1 MLLDGLELLGNTDA
15 ANFAVDAGTQL
26 LSTGKPGQLFYLYGN
41 DETIGLYAFT
51 GSEWRR
57 VGASEFKLIPG
68 DGINFD
74 KTTGVIS
81 STIPVNATE
90 NQILATRNGS
100 LVWVTFTKA
109 DVGLNNV
116 NNTSDANKP
125 ISIATQS
132 ALDQKVD
139 KNNAVFDGEV
149 VGISKSNVGLGNVD
163 NTSDANKPISIATQD
178 ALDLKADI
186 ESPTFTGV
194 VSGITSAMVGLG
206 NVNNTTDLNKP
217 ISTAT
222 QTALNLKADKTYV
235 DSGLSTKVNNVTY
248 TNDINNLQTT
258 IDNLTSSS
266 DAAIDLKAD
275 KAYVDDNLD
284 LKANIASPT
293 FTGVVGGITKGMV
306 GLGNVDNTTD
316 LNKPVSLAT
325 QTALDLKA
333 DKTYVDNGLALKAN
347 IASPTFT
354 GVVGGI
360 TKGMVGLSNVDN
372 TSDINKPIST
382 ATQSALDLTEKKANK
397 NVANGYVG
405 LDVNLKINPAYLPNS
420 SGSGIQSITGTQT
433 DAAGNVS
440 IYNAGIGIQITGT
453 ATAPIISAY
462 TNYFDTGLFA
472 KIIKGFNNIDLT
484 LADGG
489 GVQQTM
495 LSLTPNKAIFY
506 KGIQE
511 TIVSANISFSYTFNA
526 DASMY
531 DLTLSNSTTYT
542 FPNPGTNKGFQF
554 TLIQRQTGA
563 RTVTWPNSVK
573 WPGGTAPT
581 ITATSGKADV
591 FSFVSD
597 GLNWIGFPCGYNF
610 TL

>member
-139 KNNAVFDGEV
+139 KNNAVFEGEV

-306 GLGNVDNTTD
+306 GL
-316 LNKPVSLAT
+316 
-325 QTALDLKA
+325 
-333 DKTYVDNGLALKAN
+333 
-347 IASPTFT
+347 
-354 GVVGGI
+354 
-360 TKGMVGLSNVDN
+360 SNVDN

-433 DAAGNVS
+433 DAAGNAS

-511 TIVSANISFSYTFNA
+511 TIVSANISSSYIFNA

>member
-139 KNNAVFDGEV
+139 KNNAVFEGEV

-306 GLGNVDNTTD
+306 GL
-316 LNKPVSLAT
+316 
-325 QTALDLKA
+325 
-333 DKTYVDNGLALKAN
+333 
-347 IASPTFT
+347 
-354 GVVGGI
+354 
-360 TKGMVGLSNVDN
+360 SNVDN
-372 TSDINKPIST
+372 TSDINKPISS

-433 DAAGNVS
+433 DAAGNTS

-511 TIVSANISFSYTFNA
+511 TIVSANISSSYIFNA

>member
-139 KNNAVFDGEV
+139 KNNAVFEGEV

-235 DSGLSTKVNNVTY
+235 DSGLSTKVNNATY

-284 LKANIASPT
+284 
-293 FTGVVGGITKGMV
+293 
-306 GLGNVDNTTD
+306 
-316 LNKPVSLAT
+316 
-325 QTALDLKA
+325 
-333 DKTYVDNGLALKAN
+333 LKAN

-433 DAAGNVS
+433 DAAGNTS

-511 TIVSANISFSYTFNA
+511 TIVSANISSSYIFNA